1 MFSNS
6 LLKSYSLATIFVG
19 AMTVGLSQAHADKIV
34 LLDPFAPE
42 ANWAMETDDAFAL
55 ARAGCLESLV
65 RIDFDGK
72 LQPSLATSWKQSSPT
87 TWDFSIRQGVKFTDG
102 QELNAAAVVNSL
114 NRVLTAETPSRT
126 FNPKKVSKVEAID
139 SSTVQI
145 TTPAPSV
152 VLPLRLASPNTGI
165 LSPASY
171 TDGGT
176 VDVIG
181 ACTGPFAVT
190 SYVPK
195 QKLDLARNESYWGGM
210 PAVEEAEMRFIADGN
225 TRVTQLKSG
234 EAHIATKVPLSAKAG
249 LAKNK
254 DLVVTSVEIPRT
266 TGMYLNNKK
275 APFNNPLIRKAVQA
289 AIDTTA
295 IAASA
300 YEGGAVAAIGP
311 FGSNEPWAGPT
322 TAITRDL
329 DRAKALLAEAG
340 VKEGEL
346 SISLRAYNSRP
357 ELVDVAQIIQAQ
369 LKEAGIAVAV
379 IITDWAGMAPS
390 FKGAT
395 YDMAMMSR
403 GHQLDVADPIG
414 FLQADYTCDGGFNMS
429 HVCNPEIDAL
439 LENASSIVDNDTRF
453 AIYKK
458 VSTWLQEEAIT
469 VFIVHNSET
478 NAVRSNVKGF
488 RTHPLGHYYVTKEL
502 ALGN

>member
-65 RIDFDGK
+65 RIDFDAK

-176 VDVIG
+176 
-181 ACTGPFAVT
+181 
-190 SYVPK
+190 
-195 QKLDLARNESYWGGM
+195 
-210 PAVEEAEMRFIADGN
+210 
-225 TRVTQLKSG
+225 
-234 EAHIATKVPLSAKAG
+234 
-249 LAKNK
+249 
-254 DLVVTSVEIPRT
+254 
-266 TGMYLNNKK
+266 
-275 APFNNPLIRKAVQA
+275 
-289 AIDTTA
+289 
-295 IAASA
+295 
-300 YEGGAVAAIGP
+300 
-311 FGSNEPWAGPT
+311 
-322 TAITRDL
+322 
-329 DRAKALLAEAG
+329 
-340 VKEGEL
+340 
-346 SISLRAYNSRP
+346 
-357 ELVDVAQIIQAQ
+357 
-369 LKEAGIAVAV
+369 
-379 IITDWAGMAPS
+379 
-390 FKGAT
+390 
-395 YDMAMMSR
+395 
-403 GHQLDVADPIG
+403 
-414 FLQADYTCDGGFNMS
+414 
-429 HVCNPEIDAL
+429 
-439 LENASSIVDNDTRF
+439 
-453 AIYKK
+453 
-458 VSTWLQEEAIT
+458 
-469 VFIVHNSET
+469 
-478 NAVRSNVKGF
+478 
-488 RTHPLGHYYVTKEL
+488 
-502 ALGN
+502 

>member
-1 MFSNS
+1 MFKNYQ
-6 LLKSYSLATIFVG
+6 LKAYSLATILVG
-19 AMTVGLSQAHADKIV
+19 GMAAGMSQAHADTV
-34 LLDPFAPE
+34 VMLDPFVPTAG
-42 ANWAMETDDAFAL
+42 WAMETDDAFAL
-55 ARAGCLESLV
+55 ARAGCLEGLT

-72 LQPSLATSWKQSSPT
+72 LQPSLATSWTQSSPT

-114 NRVLTAETPSRT
+114 NRVLAAEAPARA
-126 FNPKKVSKVEAID
+126 FNPKNVSKVAALD

-145 TTPAPSV
+145 TTPGPSV

-165 LSPASY
+165 LSPSSY
-171 TDGGT
+171 TDSGT
-176 VDVIG
+176 PNIIG

-195 QKLDLARNESYWGGM
+195 QKLVLARNSSYWGGV
-210 PAVEEAEMRFIADGN
+210 PGVEGAEMRFVPEGS
-225 TRVTQLKSG
+225 TRVTQIKSG
-234 EAHIATKVPLSAKAG
+234 EAHIATKIPLSAKPG
-249 LAKNK
+249 LAKNN
-254 DLVVTSVEIPRT
+254 DIVVTSVEIPRT

-289 AIDTTA
+289 AIDTSL

-311 FGSNEPWAGPT
+311 FAPNEPWAGSTSP
-322 TAITRDL
+322 ITRDL

-346 SISLRAYNSRP
+346 SVTLRAYNSRP

-414 FLQADYTCDGGFNMS
+414 FLQADYTCDGSFNMS

-439 LENASSIVDNDTRF
+439 LENAAGIVDNDSRYD
-453 AIYKK
+453 IYKQ
-458 VSTWLQEEAIT
+458 VATWLQEEAIT

-478 NAVRSNVKGF
+478 NAARNNVEGF
-488 RTHPLGHYYVTKEL
+488 RTHPQGHYYLTKEL
-502 ALGN
+502 HLH